1 VSLVH
6 TRRSGLAWHGLWPAE
21 GRTHLRAFA
30 VVGLIVGVVAMHSL
44 GLGHGPMPTGHWMSA
59 GTAQM
64 AGMGAP
70 PAAHATR
77 SVVADVEAVTGLD
90 PAHGMGAMCLAVL
103 PFLVL
108 LIARMLGF
116 RIRGLG
122 PAARLLPTRGG
133 VRSEPAP
140 PAYRCPSLLKLCIL
154 RT

>member
-1 VSLVH
+1 M
-6 TRRSGLAWHGLWPAE
+6 T
-21 GRTHLRAFA
+21 
-30 VVGLIVGVVAMHSL
+30 
-44 GLGHGPMPTGHWMSA
+44 A

-70 PAAHATR
+70 PALHATT
-77 SVVADVEAVTGLD
+77 SVMADGEAVVGVD
-90 PAHGMGAMCLAVL
+90 PSHGMAALCLAVL

-108 LIARMLGF
+108 LVARMLGF

-122 PAARLLPTRGG
+122 PTARLLPAWGN
-133 VRSEPAP
+133 VRRERAP

>member
-1 VSLVH
+1 MSPAH
-6 TRRSGLAWHGLWPAE
+6 TRRSGLAWHGLWPA
-21 GRTHLRAFA
+21 GGQTHLRFLA

-44 GLGHGPMPTGHWMSA
+44 GLGHGPMSAGHSMSA
-59 GTAQM
+59 GTTQM
-64 AGMGAP
+64 AGMGASSE
-70 PAAHATR
+70 AHATT
-77 SVVADVEAVTGLD
+77 SVVADVGAVVGVD
-90 PAHGMGAMCLAVL
+90 PSHQMAAMCLAVL

-122 PAARLLPTRGG
+122 SAARLLPAWGN
-133 VRSEPAP
+133 VRSDRAP